1 MKLPETTTTTQST
14 MDGEKVMMGIS
25 AEDMSH
31 IMGILAGLYKDR
43 LLAMIREYSC
53 NAWDSH
59 VEAGFCGPIEVTL
72 PSSLAPTL
80 KIRDYGSGL
89 SAEDIR
95 EVYSQY
101 GRSTKRNTNDQVGMM
116 GLGSKSALSYTQQF
130 TVVSVKD
137 GERVTVLIAL
147 DADGVGTM
155 QILSVDPCEDAN
167 GTEVQIAIKR
177 EDIYTCSR
185 TSDEF
190 FQYWDT
196 DAVLVNGKPP
206 ARFKAL
212 KLSDNLYMR
221 EAPAHESRI
230 IMGNVVYPH
239 AIDVY
244 NGKRTYSQPDIA
256 LIAFVPIGSVK
267 PTPSRESLMD
277 VQITKNTVT
286 RIRAEYRNNIATAA
300 QREIDACATHQEAI
314 EKITTWRRFLP
325 KGTDTTYT
333 YRGTEVPEGFVPTVN
348 APRDWKTDTPYV
360 EVARTQSYYGSKAES
375 DYYTQIDVDRWPT
388 MLWVEDFEP
397 MKFTVTHKNKLA
409 QWCGD
414 NSISVSGYALMR
426 EPVPKT
432 PFIDSKMIVPW
443 ETIKTIKLV
452 KTTTYSGRIP
462 GSYDFH
468 TEAGALRG
476 HPGSEIR
483 QDELICW
490 YGGNIF
496 ASRNA
501 AKLMTAM
508 FPKFTLV
515 CLGENRVAKFQRD
528 VPAARPW
535 RDVLTERYKKWQAG
549 ISEADLEAIAM
560 CDAGVAEYYRL
571 LGKHGASI
579 DDPRIN
585 TAIQLA
591 NRDVKALI
599 SNRKKFGAVVEW
611 SDDTK
616 FDDPI
621 NIESYPLLGHGS
633 YSIYRDPDVVI
644 YLNAKYALTK
654 TAPTV

>member
-155 QILSVDPCEDAN
+155 QILSVDASDDAN

-177 EDIYTCSR
+177 EDIYTCAR

-196 DAVLVNGKPP
+196 DAVLVNGLPP

-230 IMGNVVYPH
+230 IMGNVAYPH

-244 NGKRTYSQPDIA
+244 NGKRTYSQPEIA

-300 QREIDACATHQEAI
+300 QREIDACETHQEAI

-333 YRGTEVPEGFVPTVN
+333 YRGTEVPESFVPTVT
-348 APRDWKTDTPYV
+348 APREYSVGGTIYV

-375 DYYTQIDVDRWPT
+375 DYYQELYVERWPG
-388 MLWVEDFEP
+388 MLWVENFEP
-397 MKFTVTHKNKLA
+397 QKFTVTHKNKLA
-409 QWCGD
+409 QWCD
-414 NSISVSGYALMR
+414 ENSIYVSGYVLLR
-426 EPVPKT
+426 EPAPKT
-432 PFIDSKMIVPW
+432 PFIDSRMIVPW
-443 ETIKTIKLV
+443 ETIKAIKLV
-452 KTTTYSGRIP
+452 KPTSYSGRIP
-462 GSYDFH
+462 GSYDFY
-468 TEAGALRG
+468 TEDGAQRG
-476 HPGSEIR
+476 RPGSEIR

-490 YGGNIF
+490 FGGNLYT
-496 ASRNA
+496 AKSG

-528 VPAARPW
+528 VPVARPW
-535 RDVLTERYKKWQAG
+535 RDVLTERYKKWQAN
-549 ISEADLEAIAM
+549 IPEDDLKAIAM
-560 CDAGVAEYYRL
+560 RDSGVAQYYRIL
-571 LGKHGASI
+571 SNHGKPI

-585 TAIQLA
+585 AAIQIA
-591 NRDVKALI
+591 NRDVTAVI
-599 SNRKKFGAVVEW
+599 SNREKFGVVADW
-611 SDDTK
+611 IDDAE
-616 FDDPI
+616 FDNPL
-621 NIESYPLLGHGS
+621 ESYPLLTHDS
-633 YSIYRDPDVVI
+633 YSTYKDPDVVI